1 MTPEGNRRPDYA
13 AEVIEVQRLASL
25 LDTRWRIPL
34 TPIRFGVDPV
44 LGLVPGAGDVVA
56 GIISTYVIVK
66 AHRLGV
72 PKSLLVRMAGN
83 VALDTLVGSI
93 PILGTIFDV
102 FYKASTRN
110 LRLLATHLNDRGK
123 L

>member
-1 MTPEGNRRPDYA
+1 MTQTGTGQRNYA
-13 AEVIEVQRLASL
+13 DEVAEVQRLARL

-72 PKSLLVRMAGN
+72 PKSLLIRMAGN
-83 VALDTLVGSI
+83 VALDTLVGSV
-93 PILGTIFDV
+93 PLLGTIFDV

-110 LRLLATHLNDRGK
+110 LRLLATHLDERGK